1 MRLRFN
7 RHKTFSTVLNV
18 IGLTLAFSVFL
29 ILTVQVVYDT
39 RYDLGYPDTDKIVRL
54 EYSDPTSPGV
64 YSVTVSRPIIEQL
77 KGYFPQ
83 VEAVACYRYY
93 KNNSGNFKEADTDI
107 PGVRVKYAT
116 TDFDLLRVFPFEF
129 VEGDTSGYRA
139 PGTAVI
145 SERGARRVFG
155 DQSPV
160 GKDIQF
166 ETKDNTGYSWRIVA
180 VYKDFPDNSSMD
192 NELLINIGNDGINN
206 PSEWSFPCYM
216 KLRTGENEGMQPL
229 LDSLN
234 YMFYGSD
241 VEYADYADVRLSNL
255 HEAYFARDMAGDNM
269 AKGNRTTT
277 MTLLT
282 VSILVLLIA
291 IINFV
296 NFAMASVPFSIKSIN
311 TRRVIGS
318 TRGQQIWAQLW
329 RALGL
334 VLLAF
339 ALSVGMMSLAAT
351 SSIASNISGSLRVAD
366 NLPIIL
372 IGLGVAV
379 VTAFIAGIFPA
390 RYSTSF
396 NPAMV
401 LKGSFS
407 LSAKGRKM
415 RSVLVGFQYVIS
427 FILILCS
434 LFITVQVKYMKDYDM
449 GFDREQTVEFFVNN
463 KIGNSRETL
472 RQMLL
477 ENPNITDVTFAG
489 NQVVSQGKM
498 GWGRTYQGQ
507 RVQMDCLPVD
517 PNFISF
523 FGMEIAEGRD
533 FSESDNLN
541 PNGTFIVNQAFM
553 AKYPFLR
560 LGLKFSG
567 HQGDDMP
574 AEIVGIVKDFN
585 FQPLQYSVAPIVLYN
600 FGSEPWWPLT
610 VGYAKVL
617 PGNVQ
622 ETFEYIRE
630 KCAELDPTF
639 DTSAMGLRFMDE
651 SIGRLYQKEDNLNRL
666 ITTAALISLLIS
678 VIGILGL
685 VYFETQF
692 RRKEI
697 AIRRVHGASVGEI
710 LAMLNRYYLIITLV
724 CFVVAVPVAIVII
737 RAWVSGFPYQ
747 SPVPVWIFLVA
758 LLIIGLITVVTV
770 TLQSRRAALRNPV
783 ESIANE

>member
-7 RHKTFSTVLNV
+7 RHKLFSTVLNI

-29 ILTVQVVYDT
+29 ILMVQVVYDT
-39 RYDLGYPDTDKIVRL
+39 RYDLGYPDTDKIVRI

-64 YSVTVSRPIIEQL
+64 YGVQLSRPIIEQL

-107 PGVRVKYAT
+107 PGVRVRYAT

-145 SERGARRVFG
+145 SERGARKVFG
-155 DQSPV
+155 GQSPV

-192 NELLINIGNDGINN
+192 NELLLNIGDESLNN

-216 KLRTGENEGMQPL
+216 KLRTGEGMQPL

-234 YMFYGSD
+234 YMFYGD
-241 VEYADYADVRLSNL
+241 GEYADNADVRLSTL
-255 HEAYFARDMAGDNM
+255 HDAYYARDVDGDNM

-318 TRGQQIWAQLW
+318 TRGQQIRAQLW

-339 ALSVGMMSLAAT
+339 ILSTGVMSLVAT
-351 SSIASNISGSLRVAD
+351 SSFAHYISGSLMVSD
-366 NLPIIL
+366 NLNIIL

-379 VTAFIAGIFPA
+379 ITALIAGIFPA

-396 NPAMV
+396 SPAMV

-407 LSAKGRKM
+407 LSAKGRSL

-434 LFITVQVKYMKDYDM
+434 LFITVQIKYMKGYDM
-449 GFDREQTVEFFVNN
+449 GFDREQTVEFFVSSR
-463 KIGNSRETL
+463 IGNSRETL
-472 RQMLL
+472 RQILL

-489 NQVVSQGKM
+489 GQVVSQGKM
-498 GWGRTYQGQ
+498 GWGRDYQGQ

-533 FSESDNLN
+533 FTESDNLN

-560 LGLKFSG
+560 IGLKFSG

-600 FGSEPWWPLT
+600 FGSDPWWPLT
-610 VGYAKVL
+610 VGYAKIL

-622 ETFEYIRE
+622 ETFKYIRE

-639 DTSAMGLRFMDE
+639 DTSSMGLYFMDE
-651 SIGRLYQKEDNLNRL
+651 SIGRLYQKEDNLGRL

-697 AIRRVHGASVGEI
+697 ALRRVHGASVSEI
-710 LAMLNRYYLIITLV
+710 LAMLNRYYLIITAV
-724 CFVVAVPVAIVII
+724 CFIVAVPVAVVII
-737 RAWVSGFPYQ
+737 RSWVSGFPYQ
-747 SPVPVWIFLVA
+747 SPVPVWIFLAA

-770 TLQSRRAALRNPV
+770 TLQSRRAALRNPID
-783 ESIANE
+783 SISNE

>member
-7 RHKTFSTVLNV
+7 RHKIFSTVLNI

-29 ILTVQVVYDT
+29 ILMVQVVYDT
-39 RYDLGYPDTDKIVRL
+39 RYDLGYPDTDKIVRI

-64 YSVTVSRPIIEQL
+64 YGVQLSRPIIEQL

-107 PGVRVKYAT
+107 PGVRVRYAT

-145 SERGARRVFG
+145 SERGARKVFG
-155 DQSPV
+155 GQSPV

-192 NELLINIGNDGINN
+192 NELLLNIGDESLNN

-216 KLRTGENEGMQPL
+216 KLRTGEGMQPL

-234 YMFYGSD
+234 YMFYGD
-241 VEYADYADVRLSNL
+241 GEYADNADVRLSTL
-255 HEAYFARDMAGDNM
+255 HDAYYARDVDGDNM

-318 TRGQQIWAQLW
+318 TRGQQIRAQLW

-339 ALSVGMMSLAAT
+339 ILSTGVMSLVAT
-351 SSIASNISGSLRVAD
+351 SSFAHYISGSLMVSD
-366 NLPIIL
+366 NPHIIL

-379 VTAFIAGIFPA
+379 ITALVAGIFPA

-396 NPAMV
+396 SPAMV

-407 LSAKGRKM
+407 LSAKGRSL

-434 LFITVQVKYMKDYDM
+434 LFITVQIKYMKSYDM
-449 GFDREQTVEFFVNN
+449 GFDREQTVEFFVSN
-463 KIGNSRETL
+463 KIGSSRETL

-477 ENPNITDVTFAG
+477 ENPNIIDVTFAG
-489 NQVVSQGKM
+489 GQVVSQGKM
-498 GWGRTYQGQ
+498 GWGRDYQGQ

-533 FSESDNLN
+533 FTESDNLN

-560 LGLKFSG
+560 IGLKFSG

-600 FGSEPWWPLT
+600 FGSDPWWPLT
-610 VGYAKVL
+610 VGYAKIL

-622 ETFEYIRE
+622 ETFKYIRK

-639 DTSAMGLRFMDE
+639 DTSSMGLNFMDE
-651 SIGRLYQKEDNLNRL
+651 SIGRLYQKEDNLGRL

-697 AIRRVHGASVGEI
+697 AVRRVHGASVGEI

-737 RAWVSGFPYQ
+737 RSWVSTFPYQ

-770 TLQSRRAALRNPV
+770 TLQSRRAALRNPID
-783 ESIANE
+783 SISNE

>member
-7 RHKTFSTVLNV
+7 RHKIFSTVLNI

-29 ILTVQVVYDT
+29 ILMVQVVYDT
-39 RYDLGYPDTDKIVRL
+39 RYDLGYPDTDKVVRI

-64 YSVTVSRPIIEQL
+64 YGVQLSRPIIEQL

-107 PGVRVKYAT
+107 PGVRVRYAT

-145 SERGARRVFG
+145 SERGARKVFG
-155 DQSPV
+155 GQSPV

-192 NELLINIGNDGINN
+192 NELLLNIGDESLNN
-206 PSEWSFPCYM
+206 PSEWSYPCYM
-216 KLRTGENEGMQPL
+216 KLRTGEGMQPL

-234 YMFYGSD
+234 YMFYGD
-241 VEYADYADVRLSNL
+241 GEYADNADVRLSTL
-255 HEAYFARDMAGDNM
+255 HDAYYARDVDGDNM

-318 TRGQQIWAQLW
+318 TRGQQIRAQLW

-339 ALSVGMMSLAAT
+339 ILSTGVMSLVAT
-351 SSIASNISGSLRVAD
+351 SSFAHYISGSLMVSD
-366 NLPIIL
+366 NPHIIL

-379 VTAFIAGIFPA
+379 ITALIAGIFPA

-396 NPAMV
+396 SPAMV

-434 LFITVQVKYMKDYDM
+434 LFITVQIKYMKGYDM
-449 GFDREQTVEFFVNN
+449 GFDREQTVEFFVSSR
-463 KIGNSRETL
+463 IGNSRETL
-472 RQMLL
+472 RQILL

-489 NQVVSQGKM
+489 GQVVSQGKM
-498 GWGRTYQGQ
+498 GWGRDYQGQ

-533 FSESDNLN
+533 FTESDNLN

-560 LGLKFSG
+560 IGLKFSG

-600 FGSEPWWPLT
+600 FGSDPWWPLT
-610 VGYAKVL
+610 VGYAKIL

-622 ETFEYIRE
+622 ETFKYIRE

-639 DTSAMGLRFMDE
+639 DTSSMGLYFMDE
-651 SIGRLYQKEDNLNRL
+651 SIGRLYQKEDNLGRL

-697 AIRRVHGASVGEI
+697 ALRRVHGASVSEI
-710 LAMLNRYYLIITLV
+710 LAMLNRYYLIITAV
-724 CFVVAVPVAIVII
+724 CFIVAVPVAVVII
-737 RAWVSGFPYQ
+737 RSWVSGFPYQ
-747 SPVPVWIFLVA
+747 SPVPVWIFLAA

-770 TLQSRRAALRNPV
+770 TLQSRRAALRNPID
-783 ESIANE
+783 SISNE

>member
-7 RHKTFSTVLNV
+7 RHKIFSTVLNI

-39 RYDLGYPDTDKIVRL
+39 RYDLGYPDTDKIVRI

-64 YSVTVSRPIIEQL
+64 YGVQLSRPIIEQL

-107 PGVRVKYAT
+107 PGVRVRYAT

-145 SERGARRVFG
+145 SERGARKVFG
-155 DQSPV
+155 GQSPV
-160 GKDIQF
+160 GKDIRF

-192 NELLINIGNDGINN
+192 NELLLNIGDESLNN
-206 PSEWSFPCYM
+206 PSEWSYPCYM
-216 KLRTGENEGMQPL
+216 KLRTGEGMQPL

-234 YMFYGSD
+234 YMFYGD
-241 VEYADYADVRLSNL
+241 GEYADYADVRLSNL

-318 TRGQQIWAQLW
+318 TRGQQIRTQLW
-329 RALGL
+329 KALGL

-339 ALSVGMMSLAAT
+339 ILSTGVMSLVAT
-351 SSIASNISGSLRVAD
+351 SSFAHYISGSLMVSD
-366 NLPIIL
+366 NPHIIL

-379 VTAFIAGIFPA
+379 ITALIAGIFPA

-396 NPAMV
+396 SPAMV

-434 LFITVQVKYMKDYDM
+434 LFITVQIKYMKSYDM
-449 GFDREQTVEFFVNN
+449 GFDREQTVEFFVSSR
-463 KIGNSRETL
+463 IGNSRETL

-489 NQVVSQGKM
+489 GQVVSQGKM
-498 GWGRTYQGQ
+498 GWGRDYQGQ

-533 FSESDNLN
+533 FTESDNLN

-560 LGLKFSG
+560 IGLKFTG
-567 HQGDDMP
+567 HQSDDMP

-600 FGSEPWWPLT
+600 FGSDPWWPLT
-610 VGYAKVL
+610 VGYAKIL

-622 ETFEYIRE
+622 ETFKYIRE

-639 DTSAMGLRFMDE
+639 DTSSMGLYFMDE
-651 SIGRLYQKEDNLNRL
+651 SIGQLYQKEDNLNRL

-697 AIRRVHGASVGEI
+697 ALRRVHGASVSEI
-710 LAMLNRYYLIITLV
+710 LAMLNRYYLIITAV
-724 CFVVAVPVAIVII
+724 CFVVAVPLAVVII
-737 RAWVSGFPYQ
+737 RSWVSGFPYQ

-770 TLQSRRAALRNPV
+770 TLQSRRAALRNPID
-783 ESIANE
+783 SISNE

>member
-7 RHKTFSTVLNV
+7 RHKIFSTILNI

-39 RYDLGYPDTDKIVRL
+39 RYDLGYPDTDKIVRI

-64 YSVTVSRPIIEQL
+64 YGVQLSRPIIEQL
-77 KGYFPQ
+77 KVYFPQ

-93 KNNSGNFKEADTDI
+93 KNSSGNFKEADTDI
-107 PGVRVKYAT
+107 PGVRVRYAT

-145 SERGARRVFG
+145 SERGARQVFG

-166 ETKDNTGYSWRIVA
+166 ETKDNMGNSWRIVA

-192 NELLINIGNDGINN
+192 NELLLNIGDESLNN
-206 PSEWSFPCYM
+206 PSEWSYPCYM
-216 KLRTGENEGMQPL
+216 KLRTGEGMQPL
-229 LDSLN
+229 LDSIN
-234 YMFYGSD
+234 YMFYGD
-241 VEYADYADVRLSNL
+241 GEYADYADVRLSNL

-318 TRGQQIWAQLW
+318 TRGQQIRTQLW
-329 RALGL
+329 KALGL

-339 ALSVGMMSLAAT
+339 ILSTGVMSLVAT
-351 SSIASNISGSLRVAD
+351 SSFAHYISGSLMVSD
-366 NLPIIL
+366 NPHIIL

-379 VTAFIAGIFPA
+379 ITALIAGIFPA

-396 NPAMV
+396 SPAMV

-434 LFITVQVKYMKDYDM
+434 LFITVQIKYMKSYDM
-449 GFDREQTVEFFVNN
+449 GFDREQTVEFFVSSR
-463 KIGNSRETL
+463 IGNSRETL

-477 ENPNITDVTFAG
+477 ENPDITDVTFAG
-489 NQVVSQGKM
+489 GQVVSQGKM
-498 GWGRTYQGQ
+498 GWGRDYQGQ

-533 FSESDNLN
+533 FTESDNLN

-560 LGLKFSG
+560 IGLKFSG

-600 FGSEPWWPLT
+600 FGSDPWWPLT
-610 VGYAKVL
+610 VGYAKIL

-622 ETFEYIRE
+622 ETFKYIRE

-639 DTSAMGLRFMDE
+639 DTSSMGLNFMDE
-651 SIGRLYQKEDNLNRL
+651 SIGRLYQKEDNLGRL

-697 AIRRVHGASVGEI
+697 ALRRVHGASVSEI
-710 LAMLNRYYLIITLV
+710 LAMLNRYYLIITAV
-724 CFVVAVPVAIVII
+724 CFVVAVPVAVVII
-737 RAWVSGFPYQ
+737 RSWVSGFPYQ
-747 SPVPVWIFLVA
+747 SPVPVWIFLAA

-770 TLQSRRAALRNPV
+770 TLQSRRAALRNPID
-783 ESIANE
+783 SISNE

>member
-7 RHKTFSTVLNV
+7 RHKIFSTVLNI

-39 RYDLGYPDTDKIVRL
+39 RYDLGYPDTDKIVRI

-64 YSVTVSRPIIEQL
+64 YGVQLSRPIIEQL

-107 PGVRVKYAT
+107 PGVRVRYAT

-145 SERGARRVFG
+145 SERGARKVFG
-155 DQSPV
+155 GQSPV

-192 NELLINIGNDGINN
+192 NELLLNIGDESLNN
-206 PSEWSFPCYM
+206 PSEWSYPCYM
-216 KLRTGENEGMQPL
+216 KLRTGEGMQPL

-234 YMFYGSD
+234 YMFYGD
-241 VEYADYADVRLSNL
+241 GEYADYADVRLSNL

-318 TRGQQIWAQLW
+318 TRGQQIRTQLW
-329 RALGL
+329 KALGL

-339 ALSVGMMSLAAT
+339 ILSTGVMSLVAT
-351 SSIASNISGSLRVAD
+351 SSFAHYISGSLMVSD
-366 NLPIIL
+366 NPHIIL

-379 VTAFIAGIFPA
+379 ITALIAGIFPA

-407 LSAKGRKM
+407 LSAKGRSL
-415 RSVLVGFQYVIS
+415 RSVLIGVQYVIS
-427 FILILCS
+427 FVLLLCS
-434 LFITVQVKYMKDYDM
+434 MFIAIQNRYMKNYDM
-449 GFDREQTVEFFVNN
+449 GFDREQVVEMEV
-463 KIGNSRETL
+463 
-472 RQMLL
+472 
-477 ENPNITDVTFAG
+477 TD
-489 NQVVSQGKM
+489 K
-498 GWGRTYQGQ
+498 
-507 RVQMDCLPVD
+507 
-517 PNFISF
+517 
-523 FGMEIAEGRD
+523 IAER
-533 FSESDNLN
+533 
-541 PNGTFIVNQAFM
+541 
-553 AKYPFLR
+553 
-560 LGLKFSG
+560 
-567 HQGDDMP
+567 
-574 AEIVGIVKDFN
+574 
-585 FQPLQYSVAPIVLYN
+585 
-600 FGSEPWWPLT
+600 
-610 VGYAKVL
+610 
-617 PGNVQ
+617 
-622 ETFEYIRE
+622 
-630 KCAELDPTF
+630 
-639 DTSAMGLRFMDE
+639 
-651 SIGRLYQKEDNLNRL
+651 GRLSG
-666 ITTAALISLLIS
+666 TCCWS
-678 VIGILGL
+678 IL
-685 VYFETQF
+685 
-692 RRKEI
+692 
-697 AIRRVHGASVGEI
+697 
-710 LAMLNRYYLIITLV
+710 
-724 CFVVAVPVAIVII
+724 
-737 RAWVSGFPYQ
+737 VSPE
-747 SPVPVWIFLVA
+747 SPPRP
-758 LLIIGLITVVTV
+758 G
-770 TLQSRRAALRNPV
+770 R
-783 ESIANE
+783 

>member
-7 RHKTFSTVLNV
+7 RHKIFSTILNI

-29 ILTVQVVYDT
+29 ILMVQVVYDT
-39 RYDLGYPDTDKIVRL
+39 RYDLGYPDTDKIVRI

-64 YSVTVSRPIIEQL
+64 YGVQLSRPIIEQL

-93 KNNSGNFKEADTDI
+93 KNSSGNFKEADTDI
-107 PGVRVKYAT
+107 PGVRVRYAT

-145 SERGARRVFG
+145 SERGARQVFG

-166 ETKDNTGYSWRIVA
+166 ETKDNMGNSWRIVA

-192 NELLINIGNDGINN
+192 NELLLNIGDESLNN

-216 KLRTGENEGMQPL
+216 KLRTGEGMQPL

-234 YMFYGSD
+234 YMFYGD
-241 VEYADYADVRLSNL
+241 GEYADNADVRLSTL
-255 HEAYFARDMAGDNM
+255 HDAYYARDVDGDNM

-434 LFITVQVKYMKDYDM
+434 LFITVQIKYMKGYDM
-449 GFDREQTVEFFVNN
+449 GFDREQTVEFFVSN

-489 NQVVSQGKM
+489 GQVVSQGKM

-533 FSESDNLN
+533 FTESDNLN

-622 ETFEYIRE
+622 ETFKFIRE

-639 DTSAMGLRFMDE
+639 DTSSMGLYFMDE
-651 SIGRLYQKEDNLNRL
+651 GIGRLYEKEDNLNRL

-697 AIRRVHGASVGEI
+697 AVRRVHGASVGEI

-737 RAWVSGFPYQ
+737 RSWVATFPYQ
-747 SPVPVWIFLVA
+747 SPVPVWIFLAA

-770 TLQSRRAALRNPV
+770 TLQSRRAALRNPID
-783 ESIANE
+783 SISNE

>member
-7 RHKTFSTVLNV
+7 RHKIFSTVLNV

-29 ILTVQVVYDT
+29 ILMVQVVYDT
-39 RYDLGYPDTDKIVRL
+39 RYDLGYPDTDKIVRI

-64 YSVTVSRPIIEQL
+64 YGVQLSRPIIEQL

-107 PGVRVKYAT
+107 PGVRVRYAT

-145 SERGARRVFG
+145 SERGARKVFG
-155 DQSPV
+155 GQSPV

-192 NELLINIGNDGINN
+192 NELLLNIGDESLNN
-206 PSEWSFPCYM
+206 PSEWSYPCYM
-216 KLRTGENEGMQPL
+216 KLRTGEGMQPL

-234 YMFYGSD
+234 YMFYGD
-241 VEYADYADVRLSNL
+241 GEYADYADVRLSNL

-318 TRGQQIWAQLW
+318 TRGQQIRAQLW

-339 ALSVGMMSLAAT
+339 ILSTGVMSLVAT
-351 SSIASNISGSLRVAD
+351 SSFAHYISGSLMVSD
-366 NLPIIL
+366 NLNIIL

-379 VTAFIAGIFPA
+379 ITALIAGIFPA

-396 NPAMV
+396 SPAMV

-407 LSAKGRKM
+407 LSAKGRSL

-434 LFITVQVKYMKDYDM
+434 LFITVQIKYMKGYDM
-449 GFDREQTVEFFVNN
+449 GFDREQTVEFFVSSR
-463 KIGNSRETL
+463 IGHSRETL
-472 RQMLL
+472 RQILL

-489 NQVVSQGKM
+489 GQVVSQGKM
-498 GWGRTYQGQ
+498 GWGRNYQGQ

-533 FSESDNLN
+533 FTESDNLN

-560 LGLKFSG
+560 IGLKFSG

-600 FGSEPWWPLT
+600 FGSDPWWPLT
-610 VGYAKVL
+610 VGYAKIL

-622 ETFEYIRE
+622 ETFKYIRE

-639 DTSAMGLRFMDE
+639 DTSSMGLYFMDE
-651 SIGRLYQKEDNLNRL
+651 SIGRLYQKEDNLGRL

-724 CFVVAVPVAIVII
+724 CFVVAVPVAVVII
-737 RAWVSGFPYQ
+737 RSWVSGFPYQ
-747 SPVPVWIFLVA
+747 SPVPVWIFLAA
-758 LLIIGLITVVTV
+758 LLIIGLITIVTV

-783 ESIANE
+783 DSIANE

>member
-7 RHKTFSTVLNV
+7 RHKLFSTVLNI

-29 ILTVQVVYDT
+29 ILMVQVVYDT
-39 RYDLGYPDTDKIVRL
+39 RYDLGYPDTDKIVRI

-64 YSVTVSRPIIEQL
+64 YGVQLSRPIIEQL

-107 PGVRVKYAT
+107 PGVRVRYAT

-145 SERGARRVFG
+145 SERGARQVFG

-166 ETKDNTGYSWRIVA
+166 ETKDNMGNSWRIVA

-192 NELLINIGNDGINN
+192 NELLLNIGDESLNN

-216 KLRTGENEGMQPL
+216 KLRTGEGMQPL

-234 YMFYGSD
+234 YMFYGD
-241 VEYADYADVRLSNL
+241 GEYADNADVRLSTL
-255 HEAYFARDMAGDNM
+255 HDAYYARDVDGDNM

-318 TRGQQIWAQLW
+318 TRGQQIRAQLW

-339 ALSVGMMSLAAT
+339 ILSTGVMSLVAT
-351 SSIASNISGSLRVAD
+351 SSFAHYISGSLMVSD
-366 NLPIIL
+366 NPHIIL

-379 VTAFIAGIFPA
+379 ITALIAGIFPA

-396 NPAMV
+396 SPAMV

-407 LSAKGRKM
+407 LSAKGRSL

-434 LFITVQVKYMKDYDM
+434 LFITVQVKYMKSYDM
-449 GFDREQTVEFFVNN
+449 GFDREQTVEFFVSSR
-463 KIGNSRETL
+463 IGNSRETL

-477 ENPNITDVTFAG
+477 ENPDITDVTFAG
-489 NQVVSQGKM
+489 GQVVSQGKM
-498 GWGRTYQGQ
+498 GWGRDYQGQ

-533 FSESDNLN
+533 FTESDNLN

-560 LGLKFSG
+560 IGLKFSG

-600 FGSEPWWPLT
+600 FGSDPWWPLT
-610 VGYAKVL
+610 VGYAKIL

-622 ETFEYIRE
+622 ETFKYIRE

-639 DTSAMGLRFMDE
+639 DTSSMGLNFMDE
-651 SIGRLYQKEDNLNRL
+651 SIGRLYQKEDNLGRL

-697 AIRRVHGASVGEI
+697 ALRRVHGASVSEI
-710 LAMLNRYYLIITLV
+710 LAMLNRYYLIITAV
-724 CFVVAVPVAIVII
+724 CFVVAVPVAVVII
-737 RAWVSGFPYQ
+737 RSWVSGFPYQ
-747 SPVPVWIFLVA
+747 SPVPVWIFLAA

-770 TLQSRRAALRNPV
+770 TLQSRRAALRNPID
-783 ESIANE
+783 SISNE

>member
-29 ILTVQVVYDT
+29 ILMVQVVYDT
-39 RYDLGYPDTDKIVRL
+39 RYDLGYPDTDKIVRI

-64 YSVTVSRPIIEQL
+64 YGVQLSRPIIEQL

-107 PGVRVKYAT
+107 PGVRVRYAT

-145 SERGARRVFG
+145 SERGARKVFG
-155 DQSPV
+155 GQSPV

-192 NELLINIGNDGINN
+192 NELLLNIGDESLNN
-206 PSEWSFPCYM
+206 PSEWSYPCYM
-216 KLRTGENEGMQPL
+216 KLRTGEGMQPL

-234 YMFYGSD
+234 YMFYGD
-241 VEYADYADVRLSNL
+241 GEYADYADVRLSNL

-318 TRGQQIWAQLW
+318 TRGQQIRVQLW

-339 ALSVGMMSLAAT
+339 ALSVGVMSLAAT
-351 SSIASNISGSLRVAD
+351 SSFAHYISGSLMVSD
-366 NLPIIL
+366 NLHIIL

-379 VTAFIAGIFPA
+379 ITALIAGIFPA

-396 NPAMV
+396 SPAMV

-407 LSAKGRKM
+407 LSAKGRSL

-434 LFITVQVKYMKDYDM
+434 LFITVQIKYMKSFDM
-449 GFDREQTVEFFVNN
+449 GFDREQTVEFFVSSR
-463 KIGNSRETL
+463 IGNSRETL
-472 RQMLL
+472 RQILL

-489 NQVVSQGKM
+489 GQVVSQGKM
-498 GWGRTYQGQ
+498 GWGRDYQGQ

-517 PNFISF
+517 PNFVSF

-533 FSESDNLN
+533 FTESDNLN
-541 PNGTFIVNQAFM
+541 PNGTFIVNQAFI

-560 LGLKFSG
+560 IGLKFSG

-600 FGSEPWWPLT
+600 FGSDPWWPLT
-610 VGYAKVL
+610 VGYAKIL

-622 ETFEYIRE
+622 ETFKYIRE

-639 DTSAMGLRFMDE
+639 DTSSMGLNFMDE
-651 SIGRLYQKEDNLNRL
+651 SIGRLYQKEDNLGRL

-697 AIRRVHGASVGEI
+697 ALRRVHGASVSEI
-710 LAMLNRYYLIITLV
+710 LAMLNRYYLIITAI
-724 CFVVAVPVAIVII
+724 CFVVAVPLAVVII
-737 RAWVSGFPYQ
+737 RSWVSGFPYQ
-747 SPVPVWIFLVA
+747 SPVPVWIFLAA

-770 TLQSRRAALRNPV
+770 TLQSRRAALRNPID
-783 ESIANE
+783 SISNE

>member
-7 RHKTFSTVLNV
+7 RHKIFSTVLNI

-29 ILTVQVVYDT
+29 ILMVQVVYDT
-39 RYDLGYPDTDKIVRL
+39 RYDLGYPDADKIVRL
-54 EYSDPTSPGV
+54 EYSDPTTPGV
-64 YSVTVSRPIIEQL
+64 YGVQCCRPFIEFV
-77 KGYFPQ
+77 KDFIPQ
-83 VEAVACYRYY
+83 AEAVSCYHYY
-93 KNNSGNFKEADTDI
+93 KNNSSRFKESGSEM
-107 PGVRVKYAT
+107 PGIQIKYAS
-116 TDFDLLRVFPFEF
+116 TDFDLLRIFPFEF
-129 VEGDTSGYRA
+129 TQGDTSGYRA
-139 PGTAVI
+139 PWTAVI
-145 SERGARRVFG
+145 SESTAARLFG
-155 DQSPV
+155 DQSPI
-160 GKDIQF
+160 GKDIQN
-166 ETKDNTGYSWRIVA
+166 DIPDAYSYRIVA

-192 NELLINIGNDGINN
+192 NGLLLNMGDDCLNN
-206 PSEWSFPCYM
+206 YSEWSFPCYM
-216 KLRTGENEGMQPL
+216 KLRTSEGLQSV
-229 LDSLN
+229 LDSLCVEL
-234 YMFYGSD
+234 YGP
-241 VEYADYADVRLSNL
+241 EYKDQVDARLTHL
-255 HEAYFARDMAGDNM
+255 HDAYYARDVDGDNM

-318 TRGQQIWAQLW
+318 TRGQQIRAQLW

-339 ALSVGMMSLAAT
+339 ILSIGVMSLVAT
-351 SSIASNISGSLRVAD
+351 SSFAHYISGSLMVSD
-366 NLPIIL
+366 NLHIIL

-379 VTAFIAGIFPA
+379 ITALIAGIFPA

-396 NPAMV
+396 SPAMV

-407 LSAKGRKM
+407 LSAKGRSL

-434 LFITVQVKYMKDYDM
+434 LFITVQIKYMKGYDM
-449 GFDREQTVEFFVNN
+449 GFDREQTVEFFVSSR
-463 KIGNSRETL
+463 IGNSRETL
-472 RQMLL
+472 RQILL

-489 NQVVSQGKM
+489 GQVVSQGKM
-498 GWGRTYQGQ
+498 GWGRDYQGQ

-533 FSESDNLN
+533 FTESDNLN

-560 LGLKFSG
+560 IGLKFSG

-622 ETFEYIRE
+622 ETFKFIRE

-639 DTSAMGLRFMDE
+639 DTSSMGLYFMDE
-651 SIGRLYQKEDNLNRL
+651 GIGRLYEKEDNLNRL

-697 AIRRVHGASVGEI
+697 AVRRVHGASVGEI

-737 RAWVSGFPYQ
+737 RSWVSTFPYQ
-747 SPVPVWIFLVA
+747 SPVPVWIFLAA

-770 TLQSRRAALRNPV
+770 TLQSRRAALRNPID
-783 ESIANE
+783 SISNE

>member
-7 RHKTFSTVLNV
+7 RHKLFSTVLNI

-29 ILTVQVVYDT
+29 ILMVQVVYDT
-39 RYDLGYPDTDKIVRL
+39 RYDLGYPDTDKIVRI

-64 YSVTVSRPIIEQL
+64 YGVQLSRPIIEQL

-107 PGVRVKYAT
+107 PGVRVRYAT

-145 SERGARRVFG
+145 SERGARKVFG
-155 DQSPV
+155 GQSPV

-192 NELLINIGNDGINN
+192 NELLLNIGDESLNN

-216 KLRTGENEGMQPL
+216 KLRTGEGMQPL

-234 YMFYGSD
+234 YMFYGD
-241 VEYADYADVRLSNL
+241 GEYADNADVRLSTL
-255 HEAYFARDMAGDNM
+255 HDAYYARDVDGDNM

-318 TRGQQIWAQLW
+318 TRGQQIRAQLW

-339 ALSVGMMSLAAT
+339 ILSTGVMSLVAT
-351 SSIASNISGSLRVAD
+351 SSFAHYISGSLMVSD
-366 NLPIIL
+366 NLNIIL

-379 VTAFIAGIFPA
+379 ITALIAGIFPA

-396 NPAMV
+396 SPAMV

-434 LFITVQVKYMKDYDM
+434 LFITVQIKYMKGYDM
-449 GFDREQTVEFFVNN
+449 GFDREQTVEFFVSSR
-463 KIGNSRETL
+463 IGNSRETL
-472 RQMLL
+472 RQILL

-489 NQVVSQGKM
+489 GQVVSQGKM
-498 GWGRTYQGQ
+498 GWGRDYQGQ

-533 FSESDNLN
+533 FTESDNLN

-560 LGLKFSG
+560 IGLKFSG

-600 FGSEPWWPLT
+600 FGSDPWWPLT
-610 VGYAKVL
+610 VGYAKIL

-622 ETFEYIRE
+622 ETFKYIRE

-639 DTSAMGLRFMDE
+639 DTSSMGLYFMDE
-651 SIGRLYQKEDNLNRL
+651 SIGRLYQKEDNLGRL

-697 AIRRVHGASVGEI
+697 ALRRVHGASVSEI
-710 LAMLNRYYLIITLV
+710 LAMLNRYYLIITAV
-724 CFVVAVPVAIVII
+724 CFIVAVPVAVVII
-737 RAWVSGFPYQ
+737 RSWVSGFPYQ
-747 SPVPVWIFLVA
+747 SPVPVWIFLAA

-770 TLQSRRAALRNPV
+770 TLQSRRAALRNPID
-783 ESIANE
+783 SISNE

>member
-7 RHKTFSTVLNV
+7 RHKIFSTVLNI

-29 ILTVQVVYDT
+29 ILMVQVVYDT
-39 RYDLGYPDTDKIVRL
+39 RYDLGYPDTDKIVRI

-64 YSVTVSRPIIEQL
+64 YGVQLSRPIIEQL

-107 PGVRVKYAT
+107 PGVRVRYAT

-145 SERGARRVFG
+145 SERGARKVFG
-155 DQSPV
+155 GQSPV

-192 NELLINIGNDGINN
+192 NELLLNIGDESLNN
-206 PSEWSFPCYM
+206 PSEWSYPCYM
-216 KLRTGENEGMQPL
+216 KLRTGEGMQPL

-234 YMFYGSD
+234 YMFYGD
-241 VEYADYADVRLSNL
+241 GEYADYADVRLSNL

-318 TRGQQIWAQLW
+318 TRGQQIRTQLW
-329 RALGL
+329 KALGL

-339 ALSVGMMSLAAT
+339 ILSTGVMSLVAT
-351 SSIASNISGSLRVAD
+351 SSFAHYISGSLMVSD
-366 NLPIIL
+366 NPHIIL

-379 VTAFIAGIFPA
+379 ITALIAGIFPA

-396 NPAMV
+396 SPAMV

-407 LSAKGRKM
+407 LSAKGRSL

-434 LFITVQVKYMKDYDM
+434 LFITVQIKYMKGYDM
-449 GFDREQTVEFFVNN
+449 GFDREQTVEFFVSSR
-463 KIGNSRETL
+463 IGNSRETL
-472 RQMLL
+472 RQILL

-489 NQVVSQGKM
+489 GQVVSQGKM
-498 GWGRTYQGQ
+498 GWGRDYQGQ

-533 FSESDNLN
+533 FTESDNLN

-560 LGLKFSG
+560 IGLKFSG

-600 FGSEPWWPLT
+600 FGSDPWWPLT
-610 VGYAKVL
+610 VGYAKIL

-622 ETFEYIRE
+622 ETFKYIRE

-639 DTSAMGLRFMDE
+639 DTSSMGLYFMDE

-697 AIRRVHGASVGEI
+697 AIRRVHGASVSEI

-747 SPVPVWIFLVA
+747 SPVPVWIFLAA
-758 LLIIGLITVVTV
+758 LLIIGLITIVTV

>member
-29 ILTVQVVYDT
+29 ILMVQVVYDT
-39 RYDLGYPDTDKIVRL
+39 RYDLGYPDTDKIVRI

-64 YSVTVSRPIIEQL
+64 YGVQLSRPIIEQL

-107 PGVRVKYAT
+107 PGVRVRYAT

-145 SERGARRVFG
+145 SERGARKVFG
-155 DQSPV
+155 GQSPV

-192 NELLINIGNDGINN
+192 NELLLNIGDESLNN
-206 PSEWSFPCYM
+206 PSEWSYPCYM
-216 KLRTGENEGMQPL
+216 KLRTGEGMQPL

-234 YMFYGSD
+234 YMFYGD
-241 VEYADYADVRLSNL
+241 GEYADYADVRLSNL

-318 TRGQQIWAQLW
+318 TRGQQIRAQLW

-339 ALSVGMMSLAAT
+339 ILSTGVMSLVAT
-351 SSIASNISGSLRVAD
+351 SSFAHYISGSLMVSD
-366 NLPIIL
+366 NPHIIL

-379 VTAFIAGIFPA
+379 ITALIAGIFPA

-396 NPAMV
+396 SPAMV

-407 LSAKGRKM
+407 LSAKGRSL

-434 LFITVQVKYMKDYDM
+434 LFITVQIKYMKGYDM
-449 GFDREQTVEFFVNN
+449 GFDREQTVEFFVSSR
-463 KIGNSRETL
+463 IGHSRETL
-472 RQMLL
+472 RQILL

-489 NQVVSQGKM
+489 GQVVSQGKM
-498 GWGRTYQGQ
+498 GWGRNYQGQ

-533 FSESDNLN
+533 FTESDNLN

-560 LGLKFSG
+560 IGLKFSG

-600 FGSEPWWPLT
+600 FGSDPWWPLT
-610 VGYAKVL
+610 VGYAKIL

-622 ETFEYIRE
+622 ETFKYIRE

-639 DTSAMGLRFMDE
+639 DTSSMGLYFMDE
-651 SIGRLYQKEDNLNRL
+651 SIGRLYQKEDNLGRL

-697 AIRRVHGASVGEI
+697 ALRRVHGASVGEI
-710 LAMLNRYYLIITLV
+710 LAMLNRYYLIITVV
-724 CFVVAVPVAIVII
+724 CFIVAVPVAVVII
-737 RAWVSGFPYQ
+737 RSWVSGFPYQ
-747 SPVPVWIFLVA
+747 SPVPVWIFLAA

-770 TLQSRRAALRNPV
+770 TLQSRRAALRNPID
-783 ESIANE
+783 SISNE

>member
-7 RHKTFSTVLNV
+7 RHKIFSTVLNI

-29 ILTVQVVYDT
+29 ILMVQAVYDT
-39 RYDLGYPDTDKIVRL
+39 RYDLGYPDTDKIVRI

-64 YSVTVSRPIIEQL
+64 YGVQLSRPIIEQL

-107 PGVRVKYAT
+107 PGVRVRYAT

-145 SERGARRVFG
+145 SERGARKVFG
-155 DQSPV
+155 GQSPV

-192 NELLINIGNDGINN
+192 NELLLNIGDESLNN
-206 PSEWSFPCYM
+206 PSEWSYPCYM
-216 KLRTGENEGMQPL
+216 KLRTGEGMQPL

-234 YMFYGSD
+234 YMFYGD
-241 VEYADYADVRLSNL
+241 GEYADNADVRLSTL

-318 TRGQQIWAQLW
+318 TRGQQIRAQLW

-339 ALSVGMMSLAAT
+339 ILSTGVMSLVAT
-351 SSIASNISGSLRVAD
+351 SSFAHYISGSLMVSD
-366 NLPIIL
+366 NPHIIL

-379 VTAFIAGIFPA
+379 ITALIAGIFPA

-396 NPAMV
+396 SPAMV

-407 LSAKGRKM
+407 LSAKGRSL

-434 LFITVQVKYMKDYDM
+434 LFITVQIKYMKGYDM
-449 GFDREQTVEFFVNN
+449 GFDREQTVEFFVSSR
-463 KIGNSRETL
+463 IGNSRETL

-489 NQVVSQGKM
+489 GQVVSQGKM
-498 GWGRTYQGQ
+498 GWGRDYQGQ

-533 FSESDNLN
+533 FTESDNLN

-560 LGLKFSG
+560 IGLKFSG

-600 FGSEPWWPLT
+600 FGSDPWWPLT
-610 VGYAKVL
+610 VGYAKIL

-622 ETFEYIRE
+622 ETFKYIRE

-639 DTSAMGLRFMDE
+639 DTSSMGLNFMDE
-651 SIGRLYQKEDNLNRL
+651 SIGRLYQKEDNLGRL

-697 AIRRVHGASVGEI
+697 ALRRVHGASVSEI
-710 LAMLNRYYLIITLV
+710 LAMLNRYYLIITAV
-724 CFVVAVPVAIVII
+724 CFVVAVPVAVVII
-737 RAWVSGFPYQ
+737 RSWVSGFPYQ
-747 SPVPVWIFLVA
+747 SPVPVWIFLAA

-770 TLQSRRAALRNPV
+770 TLQSRRAALRNPID
-783 ESIANE
+783 SISNE

>member
-7 RHKTFSTVLNV
+7 RHKIFSTILNI

-39 RYDLGYPDTDKIVRL
+39 RYDLGYPDTDKIVRI

-64 YSVTVSRPIIEQL
+64 YGVQLSRPIIEQL
-77 KGYFPQ
+77 KVYFPQ

-93 KNNSGNFKEADTDI
+93 KNSSGNFKEADTDI
-107 PGVRVKYAT
+107 PGVRVRYAT

-145 SERGARRVFG
+145 SERGARQVFG

-166 ETKDNTGYSWRIVA
+166 ETKDNMGNSWRIVA

-192 NELLINIGNDGINN
+192 NELLLNIGDESLNN
-206 PSEWSFPCYM
+206 PSEWSYPCYM
-216 KLRTGENEGMQPL
+216 KLRTGEGMQPL
-229 LDSLN
+229 LDSIN
-234 YMFYGSD
+234 YMFYGD
-241 VEYADYADVRLSNL
+241 GEYADYADVRLSNL

-318 TRGQQIWAQLW
+318 TRGQQIRTQLW
-329 RALGL
+329 KALGL

-339 ALSVGMMSLAAT
+339 ILSTGVMSLVAT
-351 SSIASNISGSLRVAD
+351 SSFAHYISGSLMVSD
-366 NLPIIL
+366 NPHIIL

-379 VTAFIAGIFPA
+379 ITALIAGIFPA

-396 NPAMV
+396 SPAMV

-434 LFITVQVKYMKDYDM
+434 LFITVQIKYMKSYDM
-449 GFDREQTVEFFVNN
+449 GFDREQTVEFFVSSR
-463 KIGNSRETL
+463 IGNSRETL

-477 ENPNITDVTFAG
+477 ENPDITDVTFAG
-489 NQVVSQGKM
+489 GQVVSQGKM
-498 GWGRTYQGQ
+498 GWGRDYQGQ

-533 FSESDNLN
+533 FTESDNLN

-560 LGLKFSG
+560 IGLKFSG

-600 FGSEPWWPLT
+600 FGSDPWWPLT
-610 VGYAKVL
+610 VGYAKIL

-622 ETFEYIRE
+622 ETFKYIRE

-639 DTSAMGLRFMDE
+639 DTSSMGLNFMDE
-651 SIGRLYQKEDNLNRL
+651 SIGRLYQKEDNLGRL

-737 RAWVSGFPYQ
+737 RSWVSGFPYQ
-747 SPVPVWIFLVA
+747 SPVPVWIFLAA

-770 TLQSRRAALRNPV
+770 TLQSRRAALRNPID
-783 ESIANE
+783 SISNE

>member
-39 RYDLGYPDTDKIVRL
+39 RYDLNYPDTDKIVRL

-64 YSVTVSRPIIEQL
+64 YGVQFSRPFIENL
-77 KGYFPQ
+77 KTFFPQ
-83 VEAVACYRYY
+83 AEAVSCYWYY
-93 KNNSGNFKEADTDI
+93 KNGNRSPFKEANTET
-107 PGVRVKYAT
+107 PGIMLRYT
-116 TDFDLLRVFPFEF
+116 QTDFDLLRVFPFEF
-129 VEGDTSGYRA
+129 IEGDTSGYRA

-145 SERGARRVFG
+145 SQKAAAKVFG
-155 DQSPV
+155 SQSPV

-166 ETKDNTGYSWRIVA
+166 DIKSGNGSSWRIVA

-192 NELLINIGNDGINN
+192 NDLLLNMGDDCLNN
-206 PSEWSFPCYM
+206 YSEWSFPCYM
-216 KLRTGENEGMQPL
+216 KLRTSEGLQSV
-229 LDSLN
+229 LDSLCVEL
-234 YMFYGSD
+234 YGP
-241 VEYADYADVRLSNL
+241 EYKDQVDARLTHL
-255 HEAYFARDMAGDNM
+255 HDAYYARDVDGDNM

-296 NFAMASVPFSIKSIN
+296 NFAMASVPLSIKSIN

-318 TRGQQIWAQLW
+318 TRGQQIRAQLW

-339 ALSVGMMSLAAT
+339 ILSIGVMSLVAT
-351 SSIASNISGSLRVAD
+351 SSFAHYISGSLMVSD
-366 NLPIIL
+366 NLHIIL

-379 VTAFIAGIFPA
+379 ITALIAGIFPA

-396 NPAMV
+396 SPAMV

-407 LSAKGRKM
+407 LSAKGRSL

-434 LFITVQVKYMKDYDM
+434 LFITVQIKYMKGYDM
-449 GFDREQTVEFFVNN
+449 GFDREQTVEFFVSSR
-463 KIGNSRETL
+463 IGNSRETL
-472 RQMLL
+472 RQILL

-489 NQVVSQGKM
+489 GQVVSQGKM
-498 GWGRTYQGQ
+498 GWGRDYQGQ

-533 FSESDNLN
+533 FTESDNLN

-560 LGLKFSG
+560 IGLKFSG

-600 FGSEPWWPLT
+600 FGSDPWWPLT
-610 VGYAKVL
+610 VGYAKIL

-622 ETFEYIRE
+622 ETFKYIRE

-639 DTSAMGLRFMDE
+639 DTSSMGLYFMDE
-651 SIGRLYQKEDNLNRL
+651 SIGRLYQKEDNLGRL

-697 AIRRVHGASVGEI
+697 ALRRVHGASVSEI
-710 LAMLNRYYLIITLV
+710 LAMLNRYYLIITAV
-724 CFVVAVPVAIVII
+724 CFIVAVPVAVVII
-737 RAWVSGFPYQ
+737 RSWVSGFPYQ
-747 SPVPVWIFLVA
+747 SPVPVWIFLAA

>member
-1 MRLRFN
+1 MILRFN

-29 ILTVQVVYDT
+29 ILMVQVVYDT
-39 RYDLGYPDTDKIVRL
+39 RYDLGYPDTDKIVRI

-64 YSVTVSRPIIEQL
+64 YGVQLSRPIIEQL

-93 KNNSGNFKEADTDI
+93 KNSSGNFKEADTDI
-107 PGVRVKYAT
+107 PGVRVRYAT

-145 SERGARRVFG
+145 SERGARQVFG

-166 ETKDNTGYSWRIVA
+166 ETKDNMGNSWRIVA

-192 NELLINIGNDGINN
+192 NELLLNIGDESLNN

-216 KLRTGENEGMQPL
+216 KLRTGEGMQPL

-234 YMFYGSD
+234 YMFYGD
-241 VEYADYADVRLSNL
+241 GEYADNADVRLSTL
-255 HEAYFARDMAGDNM
+255 HDAYYARDVDGDNM

-318 TRGQQIWAQLW
+318 TRGQQIRAQLW

-339 ALSVGMMSLAAT
+339 ILSTGVMSLVAT
-351 SSIASNISGSLRVAD
+351 SSFAHYISGSLMVSD
-366 NLPIIL
+366 NPHIIL

-379 VTAFIAGIFPA
+379 ITALIAGIFPA

-396 NPAMV
+396 SPAMV

-434 LFITVQVKYMKDYDM
+434 LFITVQIKYMKSYDM
-449 GFDREQTVEFFVNN
+449 GFDREQTVEFFVSSR
-463 KIGNSRETL
+463 IGNSRETL

-477 ENPNITDVTFAG
+477 ENPDITDVTFAG
-489 NQVVSQGKM
+489 GQVVSQGKM
-498 GWGRTYQGQ
+498 GWGRDYQGQ

-533 FSESDNLN
+533 FTESDNLN

-560 LGLKFSG
+560 IGLKFSG

-600 FGSEPWWPLT
+600 FGSDPWWPLT
-610 VGYAKVL
+610 VGYAKIL

-622 ETFEYIRE
+622 ETFKYIRE

-639 DTSAMGLRFMDE
+639 DTSSMGLNFMDE
-651 SIGRLYQKEDNLNRL
+651 SIGRLYQKEDNLGRL
-666 ITTAALISLLIS
+666 ITTAALMSLLIS

-697 AIRRVHGASVGEI
+697 ALRRVHGASVSEI
-710 LAMLNRYYLIITLV
+710 LAMLNRYYLIITAV
-724 CFVVAVPVAIVII
+724 CFVVAVPVAVVII
-737 RAWVSGFPYQ
+737 RSWVSGFPYQ
-747 SPVPVWIFLVA
+747 SPVPVWIFLAA

-770 TLQSRRAALRNPV
+770 TLQSRRAALRNPID
-783 ESIANE
+783 SISNE

>member
-7 RHKTFSTVLNV
+7 RHKIFSTVLNI

-29 ILTVQVVYDT
+29 ILMVQVVYDT
-39 RYDLGYPDTDKIVRL
+39 RYDLGYPDTDKIVRI

-64 YSVTVSRPIIEQL
+64 YGVQLSRPIIEQL

-107 PGVRVKYAT
+107 PGVRVRYAT

-145 SERGARRVFG
+145 SERGARKVFG
-155 DQSPV
+155 GQSPV

-192 NELLINIGNDGINN
+192 NELLLNIGDESLNN
-206 PSEWSFPCYM
+206 PSEWSYPCYM
-216 KLRTGENEGMQPL
+216 KLRTGEGMQPL

-234 YMFYGSD
+234 YMFYGD
-241 VEYADYADVRLSNL
+241 GEYADYADVRLSNL
-255 HEAYFARDMAGDNM
+255 HEAYFARDIAGDNM

-339 ALSVGMMSLAAT
+339 ALSVGVMSLAAT
-351 SSIASNISGSLRVAD
+351 SSLASNISGSLRVVD
-366 NLPIIL
+366 NPHIIL

-379 VTAFIAGIFPA
+379 LTAFIAGIFPA

-434 LFITVQVKYMKDYDM
+434 LFITVQIKYMKNYDM

-489 NQVVSQGKM
+489 GQVVSQGKM

-533 FSESDNLN
+533 FTESDNLN

-610 VGYAKVL
+610 VGYAKIL

-697 AIRRVHGASVGEI
+697 AIRRVHGASVSEI

-737 RAWVSGFPYQ
+737 RSWVSTFPYQ
-747 SPVPVWIFLVA
+747 SPVPVWIFLAA
-758 LLIIGLITVVTV
+758 LLIIGLITIVTV

>member
-7 RHKTFSTVLNV
+7 RHKIFSTILNI

-29 ILTVQVVYDT
+29 ILMVQVVYDT
-39 RYDLGYPDTDKIVRL
+39 RYDLGYPDTDKIVRI

-64 YSVTVSRPIIEQL
+64 YGVQLSRPIIEQL

-93 KNNSGNFKEADTDI
+93 KNSSGNFKEADTDI
-107 PGVRVKYAT
+107 PGVRVRYAT

-145 SERGARRVFG
+145 SERGARQVFG

-166 ETKDNTGYSWRIVA
+166 ETKDNMGNSWRIVA

-192 NELLINIGNDGINN
+192 NELLLNIGDESLNN

-216 KLRTGENEGMQPL
+216 KLRTGEGMQPL

-234 YMFYGSD
+234 YMFYGD
-241 VEYADYADVRLSNL
+241 GEYADNADVRLSTL
-255 HEAYFARDMAGDNM
+255 HDAYYARDVDGDNM

-318 TRGQQIWAQLW
+318 TRGQQIRAQLW

-339 ALSVGMMSLAAT
+339 ILSTGVMSLVAT
-351 SSIASNISGSLRVAD
+351 SSFAHYISGSLMVSD
-366 NLPIIL
+366 NPHIIL

-379 VTAFIAGIFPA
+379 ITALIAGIFPA

-396 NPAMV
+396 SPAMV

-434 LFITVQVKYMKDYDM
+434 LFITVQIKYMKSYDM
-449 GFDREQTVEFFVNN
+449 GFDREQTVEFFVSSR
-463 KIGNSRETL
+463 IGNSRETL

-477 ENPNITDVTFAG
+477 ENPDITDVTFAG
-489 NQVVSQGKM
+489 GQVVSQGKM
-498 GWGRTYQGQ
+498 GWGRDYQGQ

-533 FSESDNLN
+533 FTESDNLN

-560 LGLKFSG
+560 IGLKFSG

-600 FGSEPWWPLT
+600 FGSDPWWPLT
-610 VGYAKVL
+610 VGYAKIL

-622 ETFEYIRE
+622 ETFKYIRE

-639 DTSAMGLRFMDE
+639 DTSSMGLNFMDE
-651 SIGRLYQKEDNLNRL
+651 SIGRLYQKEDNLGRL
-666 ITTAALISLLIS
+666 ITTAALMSLLIS

-697 AIRRVHGASVGEI
+697 ALRRVHGASVSEI
-710 LAMLNRYYLIITLV
+710 LAMLNRYYLIITAV
-724 CFVVAVPVAIVII
+724 CFVVAVPVAVVII
-737 RAWVSGFPYQ
+737 RSWVSGFPYQ
-747 SPVPVWIFLVA
+747 SPVPVWIFLAA

-770 TLQSRRAALRNPV
+770 TLQSRRAALRNPID
-783 ESIANE
+783 SISNE

>member
-7 RHKTFSTVLNV
+7 RHKIFSTVLNI

-29 ILTVQVVYDT
+29 ILMVQAVYDT
-39 RYDLGYPDTDKIVRL
+39 RYDLGYPDTDKIVRI

-64 YSVTVSRPIIEQL
+64 YGVQLSRPIIEQL

-107 PGVRVKYAT
+107 PGVRVRYAT

-145 SERGARRVFG
+145 SERGARKVFG
-155 DQSPV
+155 GQSPV

-192 NELLINIGNDGINN
+192 NELLLNIGDESLNN
-206 PSEWSFPCYM
+206 PSEWSYPCYM
-216 KLRTGENEGMQPL
+216 KLRTGEGMQPL

-234 YMFYGSD
+234 YMFYGD
-241 VEYADYADVRLSNL
+241 GEYADNADVRLSTL

-318 TRGQQIWAQLW
+318 TRGQQIRAQLW

-339 ALSVGMMSLAAT
+339 ILSTGVMSLVAT
-351 SSIASNISGSLRVAD
+351 SSFAHYISGSLMVSD
-366 NLPIIL
+366 NPHIIL

-379 VTAFIAGIFPA
+379 ITALIAGIFPA

-396 NPAMV
+396 SPAMV

-407 LSAKGRKM
+407 LSAKGRSL

-434 LFITVQVKYMKDYDM
+434 LFITVQVKYMKSYDM
-449 GFDREQTVEFFVNN
+449 GFDREQTVEFFVSSR
-463 KIGNSRETL
+463 IGNSRETL

-489 NQVVSQGKM
+489 GQVVSQGKM
-498 GWGRTYQGQ
+498 GWGRDYQGQ

-533 FSESDNLN
+533 FTESDNLN

-560 LGLKFSG
+560 IGLKFSG

-600 FGSEPWWPLT
+600 FGSDPWWPLT
-610 VGYAKVL
+610 VGYAKIL

-622 ETFEYIRE
+622 ETFKYIRE

-639 DTSAMGLRFMDE
+639 DTSSMGLNFMDE
-651 SIGRLYQKEDNLNRL
+651 SIGRLYQKEDNLGRL

-697 AIRRVHGASVGEI
+697 ALRRVHGASVSEI
-710 LAMLNRYYLIITLV
+710 LAMLNRYYLIITAV
-724 CFVVAVPVAIVII
+724 CFVVAVPVAVVII
-737 RAWVSGFPYQ
+737 RSWVSGFPYQ
-747 SPVPVWIFLVA
+747 SPVPVWIFLAA

-770 TLQSRRAALRNPV
+770 TLQSRRAALRNPID
-783 ESIANE
+783 SISNE

>member
-7 RHKTFSTVLNV
+7 RHKIFSTILNI

-29 ILTVQVVYDT
+29 ILMVQVVYDT
-39 RYDLGYPDTDKIVRL
+39 RYDLGYPDTDKIVRI

-64 YSVTVSRPIIEQL
+64 YGVQLSRPIIEQL

-93 KNNSGNFKEADTDI
+93 KNSSGNFKEADTDI
-107 PGVRVKYAT
+107 PGVRVRYAT

-145 SERGARRVFG
+145 SERGARQVFG

-166 ETKDNTGYSWRIVA
+166 ETKDNMGNSWRIVA

-192 NELLINIGNDGINN
+192 NELLLNIGDESLNN

-216 KLRTGENEGMQPL
+216 KLRTGEGMQPL

-234 YMFYGSD
+234 YMFYGD
-241 VEYADYADVRLSNL
+241 GEYADNADVRLSTL
-255 HEAYFARDMAGDNM
+255 HDAYYARDVDGDNM

-318 TRGQQIWAQLW
+318 TRGQQIRAQLW

-339 ALSVGMMSLAAT
+339 ILSTGVMSLVAT
-351 SSIASNISGSLRVAD
+351 SSFAHYISGSLMVSD
-366 NLPIIL
+366 NPHIIL

-379 VTAFIAGIFPA
+379 ITALIAGIFPA

-396 NPAMV
+396 SPAMV

-434 LFITVQVKYMKDYDM
+434 LFITVQIKYMKSYDM
-449 GFDREQTVEFFVNN
+449 GFDREQTVEFFVSSR
-463 KIGNSRETL
+463 IGNSRETL

-477 ENPNITDVTFAG
+477 ENPDITDVTFAG
-489 NQVVSQGKM
+489 GQVVSQGKM
-498 GWGRTYQGQ
+498 GWGCTYQGQ

-533 FSESDNLN
+533 FTESDNLN
-541 PNGTFIVNQAFM
+541 PNGTFIVNQAFI

-610 VGYAKVL
+610 VGYAKIL

-622 ETFEYIRE
+622 ETFKYIRE

-639 DTSAMGLRFMDE
+639 DTSSMGLNFMDE
-651 SIGRLYQKEDNLNRL
+651 SIGRLYQKEDNLGRL

-697 AIRRVHGASVGEI
+697 AVRRVHGASVGEI

-737 RAWVSGFPYQ
+737 RSWVATFPYQ
-747 SPVPVWIFLVA
+747 SPVPVWIFLAA

-770 TLQSRRAALRNPV
+770 TLQSRRAALRNPID
-783 ESIANE
+783 SISNE

>member
-7 RHKTFSTVLNV
+7 RHKIFSTILNI

-29 ILTVQVVYDT
+29 ILMVQVVYDT
-39 RYDLGYPDTDKIVRL
+39 RYDLGYPDTDKIVRI

-64 YSVTVSRPIIEQL
+64 YGVQLSRPIIEQL

-93 KNNSGNFKEADTDI
+93 KNSSGNFKEADTDI
-107 PGVRVKYAT
+107 PGVRVRYAT

-145 SERGARRVFG
+145 SERGARQVFG

-166 ETKDNTGYSWRIVA
+166 ETKDNMGNSWRIVA

-192 NELLINIGNDGINN
+192 NELLLNIGDESLNN

-216 KLRTGENEGMQPL
+216 KLRTGEGMQPL

-234 YMFYGSD
+234 YMFYGD
-241 VEYADYADVRLSNL
+241 GEYADNADVRLSTL

-318 TRGQQIWAQLW
+318 TRGQQIRTQLW
-329 RALGL
+329 KALGL

-339 ALSVGMMSLAAT
+339 ILSTGVMSLVVT
-351 SSIASNISGSLRVAD
+351 SSFAHYISGSLMVSD
-366 NLPIIL
+366 NPHIIL

-379 VTAFIAGIFPA
+379 ITALIAGIFPA

-396 NPAMV
+396 SPAMV

-434 LFITVQVKYMKDYDM
+434 LFITVQIKYMKSYDM
-449 GFDREQTVEFFVNN
+449 GFDREQTVEFFVSSR
-463 KIGNSRETL
+463 IGNSRETL

-477 ENPNITDVTFAG
+477 ENPDITDVTFAG
-489 NQVVSQGKM
+489 GQVVSQGKM
-498 GWGRTYQGQ
+498 GWGRDYQGQ

-533 FSESDNLN
+533 FTESDNLN

-560 LGLKFSG
+560 IGLKFSG

-600 FGSEPWWPLT
+600 FGSDPWWPLT
-610 VGYAKVL
+610 VGYAKIL

-622 ETFEYIRE
+622 ETFKYIRE

-639 DTSAMGLRFMDE
+639 DTSSMGLNFMDE
-651 SIGRLYQKEDNLNRL
+651 SIGRLYQKEDNLGRL

-697 AIRRVHGASVGEI
+697 ALRRVHGASVSEI
-710 LAMLNRYYLIITLV
+710 LAMLNRYYLIITAV
-724 CFVVAVPVAIVII
+724 CFVVAVPVAVVII
-737 RAWVSGFPYQ
+737 RSWVSGFPYQ
-747 SPVPVWIFLVA
+747 SPVPVWIFLAA

-770 TLQSRRAALRNPV
+770 TLQSRRAALRNPID
-783 ESIANE
+783 SISNE

>member
-29 ILTVQVVYDT
+29 ILMVQVVYDT
-39 RYDLGYPDTDKIVRL
+39 RYDLGYPDTDKIVRI

-64 YSVTVSRPIIEQL
+64 YGVQLSRPIIEQL

-107 PGVRVKYAT
+107 PGVRVRYAT

-145 SERGARRVFG
+145 SERGARKVFG
-155 DQSPV
+155 GQSPV

-192 NELLINIGNDGINN
+192 NELLLNIGDESLNN
-206 PSEWSFPCYM
+206 PSEWSYPCYM
-216 KLRTGENEGMQPL
+216 KLRTGEGMQPL

-234 YMFYGSD
+234 YMFYGD
-241 VEYADYADVRLSNL
+241 GEYADYADVRLSNL

-318 TRGQQIWAQLW
+318 TRGQQIRAQLW

-339 ALSVGMMSLAAT
+339 ILSTGVMSLVAT
-351 SSIASNISGSLRVAD
+351 SSFAHYISGSLMVSD
-366 NLPIIL
+366 NLNIIL

-379 VTAFIAGIFPA
+379 ITALIAGIFPA

-396 NPAMV
+396 SPAMV

-407 LSAKGRKM
+407 LSAKGRSL

-434 LFITVQVKYMKDYDM
+434 LFITVQIKYMKGYDM
-449 GFDREQTVEFFVNN
+449 GFDREQTVEFFVSSR
-463 KIGNSRETL
+463 IGHSRETL
-472 RQMLL
+472 RQILL

-489 NQVVSQGKM
+489 GQVVSQGKM
-498 GWGRTYQGQ
+498 GWGRNYQGQ

-533 FSESDNLN
+533 FTESDNLN

-560 LGLKFSG
+560 IGLKFSG

-600 FGSEPWWPLT
+600 FGSDPWWPLT
-610 VGYAKVL
+610 VGYAKIL

-622 ETFEYIRE
+622 ETFKYIRE

-639 DTSAMGLRFMDE
+639 DTSSMGLYFMDE
-651 SIGRLYQKEDNLNRL
+651 SIGRLYQKEDNLGRL

-697 AIRRVHGASVGEI
+697 ALRRVHGASVGEI
-710 LAMLNRYYLIITLV
+710 LAMLNRYYLIITVV
-724 CFVVAVPVAIVII
+724 CFIVAVPVAVVII
-737 RAWVSGFPYQ
+737 RSWVSGFPYQ
-747 SPVPVWIFLVA
+747 SPVPVWIFLAA

-770 TLQSRRAALRNPV
+770 TLQSRRAALRNPID
-783 ESIANE
+783 SISNE

>member
-7 RHKTFSTVLNV
+7 RHKIFSTILNI

-29 ILTVQVVYDT
+29 ILMVQVVYDT
-39 RYDLGYPDTDKIVRL
+39 RYDLGYPDTDKIVRI

-64 YSVTVSRPIIEQL
+64 YGVQLSRPIIEQL

-107 PGVRVKYAT
+107 PGVRVRYAT

-145 SERGARRVFG
+145 SERGARQVFG

-166 ETKDNTGYSWRIVA
+166 ETKDNMGNSWRIVA

-192 NELLINIGNDGINN
+192 NELLLNIGDESLNN

-216 KLRTGENEGMQPL
+216 KLRTGEGMQPL

-234 YMFYGSD
+234 YMFYGD
-241 VEYADYADVRLSNL
+241 GEYADNADVRLSTL
-255 HEAYFARDMAGDNM
+255 HDAYYARDVDGDNM

-318 TRGQQIWAQLW
+318 TRGQQIRAQLW

-339 ALSVGMMSLAAT
+339 ILSTGVMSLVAT
-351 SSIASNISGSLRVAD
+351 SSFAHYISGSLMVSD
-366 NLPIIL
+366 NPHIIL

-379 VTAFIAGIFPA
+379 ITALIAGIFPA

-396 NPAMV
+396 SPAMV

-407 LSAKGRKM
+407 LSAKGRSL

-434 LFITVQVKYMKDYDM
+434 LFITVQIKYMKGYDM
-449 GFDREQTVEFFVNN
+449 GFDREQTVEFFVSSR
-463 KIGNSRETL
+463 IGNSRETL
-472 RQMLL
+472 RQILL
-477 ENPNITDVTFAG
+477 ENPDITDVTFAG
-489 NQVVSQGKM
+489 GQVVSQGKM
-498 GWGRTYQGQ
+498 GWGRDYQGQ

-533 FSESDNLN
+533 FTESDNLN

-560 LGLKFSG
+560 LGNKFSG
-567 HQGDDMP
+567 HMSDDMP

-600 FGSEPWWPLT
+600 FGSDPWWPLT
-610 VGYAKVL
+610 VGYAKIL

-622 ETFEYIRE
+622 ETFKYIRE

-639 DTSAMGLRFMDE
+639 DTSSMGLNFMDE
-651 SIGRLYQKEDNLNRL
+651 SIGRLYQKEDNLGRL

-697 AIRRVHGASVGEI
+697 ALRRVHGASVSEI
-710 LAMLNRYYLIITLV
+710 LAMLNRYYLIITAV
-724 CFVVAVPVAIVII
+724 CFVVAVPVAVVII
-737 RAWVSGFPYQ
+737 RSWVSGFPYQ
-747 SPVPVWIFLVA
+747 SPVPVWIFLAA

-770 TLQSRRAALRNPV
+770 TLQSRRAALRNPID
-783 ESIANE
+783 SISNE

>member
-1 MRLRFN
+1 MILRFN

-29 ILTVQVVYDT
+29 ILMVQVVYDT
-39 RYDLGYPDTDKIVRL
+39 RYDLGYPDTDKIVRI

-64 YSVTVSRPIIEQL
+64 YGVQLSRPIIEQL

-93 KNNSGNFKEADTDI
+93 KNSSGNFKEADTDI
-107 PGVRVKYAT
+107 PGVRVRYAT

-145 SERGARRVFG
+145 SERGARQVFG

-166 ETKDNTGYSWRIVA
+166 ETKDNMGNSWRIVA

-192 NELLINIGNDGINN
+192 NELLLNIGDESLNN

-216 KLRTGENEGMQPL
+216 KLRTGEGMQPL

-234 YMFYGSD
+234 YMFYGD
-241 VEYADYADVRLSNL
+241 GEYADNADVRLSTL
-255 HEAYFARDMAGDNM
+255 HDAYYARDVDGDNM

-318 TRGQQIWAQLW
+318 TRGQQIRAQLW

-339 ALSVGMMSLAAT
+339 ILSTGVMSLVAT
-351 SSIASNISGSLRVAD
+351 SSFAHYISGSLMVSD
-366 NLPIIL
+366 NPHIIL

-379 VTAFIAGIFPA
+379 ITALIAGIFPA

-396 NPAMV
+396 SPAMV

-434 LFITVQVKYMKDYDM
+434 LFITVQIKYMKSYDM
-449 GFDREQTVEFFVNN
+449 GFDREQTVEFFVSSR
-463 KIGNSRETL
+463 IGNSRETL

-477 ENPNITDVTFAG
+477 ENPDITDVTFAG
-489 NQVVSQGKM
+489 GQVVSQGKM
-498 GWGRTYQGQ
+498 GWGRDYQGQ

-533 FSESDNLN
+533 FTESDNLN

-560 LGLKFSG
+560 IGLKFSG

-600 FGSEPWWPLT
+600 FGSDPWWPLT
-610 VGYAKVL
+610 VGYAKIL

-622 ETFEYIRE
+622 ETFKYIRE

-639 DTSAMGLRFMDE
+639 DTSSMGLNFMDE
-651 SIGRLYQKEDNLNRL
+651 SIGRLYQKEDNLGRL
-666 ITTAALISLLIS
+666 ITTAALMSLLIS

-697 AIRRVHGASVGEI
+697 ALRRVHGASVSEI
-710 LAMLNRYYLIITLV
+710 LAMLNRYYLIITAV
-724 CFVVAVPVAIVII
+724 CFVVAVPVAVVII
-737 RAWVSGFPYQ
+737 RSWVSGFPYH
-747 SPVPVWIFLVA
+747 SPVPVWIFLAA

-770 TLQSRRAALRNPV
+770 TLQSRRAALRNPID
-783 ESIANE
+783 SISNE

>member
-7 RHKTFSTVLNV
+7 RHKIFSTVLNI

-29 ILTVQVVYDT
+29 ILMVQVVYDT
-39 RYDLGYPDTDKIVRL
+39 RYDLGYPDTDKIVRI

-64 YSVTVSRPIIEQL
+64 YGVQLSRPIIEQL

-107 PGVRVKYAT
+107 PGVRVRYAT

-145 SERGARRVFG
+145 SERGARKVFG
-155 DQSPV
+155 GQSPV

-192 NELLINIGNDGINN
+192 NELLLNIGDESLNN

-216 KLRTGENEGMQPL
+216 KLRTGEGMQPL

-234 YMFYGSD
+234 YMFYGD
-241 VEYADYADVRLSNL
+241 GEYADNADVRLSTL
-255 HEAYFARDMAGDNM
+255 HDAYYARDVDGDNM

-318 TRGQQIWAQLW
+318 TRGQQIRAQLW

-339 ALSVGMMSLAAT
+339 ILSTGVMSLVAT
-351 SSIASNISGSLRVAD
+351 SSFAHYISGSLMVSD
-366 NLPIIL
+366 NPHIIL
-372 IGLGVAV
+372 IGLDVAV
-379 VTAFIAGIFPA
+379 ITALIAGIFPA

-396 NPAMV
+396 SPAMV

-407 LSAKGRKM
+407 LSAKGRSL

-434 LFITVQVKYMKDYDM
+434 LFITVQIKYMKGYDM
-449 GFDREQTVEFFVNN
+449 GFDREQTVEFFVSSR
-463 KIGNSRETL
+463 IGNSRETL
-472 RQMLL
+472 RQILL

-489 NQVVSQGKM
+489 GQVVSQGKM
-498 GWGRTYQGQ
+498 GWGRDYQGQ

-533 FSESDNLN
+533 FTESDNLN

-560 LGLKFSG
+560 IGLKFSG

-600 FGSEPWWPLT
+600 FGSDPWWPLT
-610 VGYAKVL
+610 VGYAKIL

-622 ETFEYIRE
+622 ETFKYIRE

-639 DTSAMGLRFMDE
+639 DTSSMGLYFMDE
-651 SIGRLYQKEDNLNRL
+651 SIGRLYQKEDNLGRL

-697 AIRRVHGASVGEI
+697 ALRRVHGASVSEI
-710 LAMLNRYYLIITLV
+710 LAMLNRYYLIITAV
-724 CFVVAVPVAIVII
+724 CFIVAVPVAVVII
-737 RAWVSGFPYQ
+737 RSWVSGFPYQ
-747 SPVPVWIFLVA
+747 SPVPVWIFLAA

-770 TLQSRRAALRNPV
+770 TLQSRRAALRNPID
-783 ESIANE
+783 SISNE

>member
-7 RHKTFSTVLNV
+7 RHKLFSTVLNI

-29 ILTVQVVYDT
+29 ILMVQVVYDT
-39 RYDLGYPDTDKIVRL
+39 RYDLGYPDTDKIVRI

-64 YSVTVSRPIIEQL
+64 YGVQLSRPIIEQL

-107 PGVRVKYAT
+107 PGVRVRYAT

-145 SERGARRVFG
+145 SERGARKVFG
-155 DQSPV
+155 GQSPV

-192 NELLINIGNDGINN
+192 NELLLNIGDESLNN

-216 KLRTGENEGMQPL
+216 KLRTGEGMQPL

-234 YMFYGSD
+234 YMFYGD
-241 VEYADYADVRLSNL
+241 GEYADNADVRLSTL
-255 HEAYFARDMAGDNM
+255 HDAYYARDVDGDNM

-318 TRGQQIWAQLW
+318 TRGQQIRAQLW

-339 ALSVGMMSLAAT
+339 ILSTGVMSLVAT
-351 SSIASNISGSLRVAD
+351 SSFAHYISGSLMVSD
-366 NLPIIL
+366 NPHIIL
-372 IGLGVAV
+372 IGLDVAV
-379 VTAFIAGIFPA
+379 ITALIAGIFPA

-396 NPAMV
+396 SPAMV

-407 LSAKGRKM
+407 LSAKGRSL

-434 LFITVQVKYMKDYDM
+434 LFITVQIKYMKGYDM
-449 GFDREQTVEFFVNN
+449 GFDREQTVEFFVSSR
-463 KIGNSRETL
+463 IGNSRETL
-472 RQMLL
+472 RQILL

-489 NQVVSQGKM
+489 GQVVSQGKM
-498 GWGRTYQGQ
+498 GWGRDYQGQ

-533 FSESDNLN
+533 FTESDNLN

-560 LGLKFSG
+560 IGLKFSG

-600 FGSEPWWPLT
+600 FGSDPWWPLT
-610 VGYAKVL
+610 VGYAKIL

-622 ETFEYIRE
+622 ETFKYIRE

-639 DTSAMGLRFMDE
+639 DTSSMGLNFMDE
-651 SIGRLYQKEDNLNRL
+651 SIGRLYQKEDNLGRL

-697 AIRRVHGASVGEI
+697 ALRRVHGASVSEI
-710 LAMLNRYYLIITLV
+710 LAMLNRYYLIITAV
-724 CFVVAVPVAIVII
+724 CFIVAVPVAVVII
-737 RAWVSGFPYQ
+737 RSWVSGFPYQ
-747 SPVPVWIFLVA
+747 SPVPVWIFLAA

-770 TLQSRRAALRNPV
+770 TLQSRRAALRNPID
-783 ESIANE
+783 SISNE

>member
-7 RHKTFSTVLNV
+7 RHKIFSTVLNI

-29 ILTVQVVYDT
+29 ILMVQAVYDT
-39 RYDLGYPDTDKIVRL
+39 RYDLGYPDTDKIVRI

-64 YSVTVSRPIIEQL
+64 YGVQLSRPIIEQL

-107 PGVRVKYAT
+107 PGVRVRYAT

-145 SERGARRVFG
+145 SERGARKVFG
-155 DQSPV
+155 GQSPV

-192 NELLINIGNDGINN
+192 NELLLNIGDESLNN
-206 PSEWSFPCYM
+206 PSEWSYPCYM
-216 KLRTGENEGMQPL
+216 KLRTGEGMQPL

-234 YMFYGSD
+234 YMFYGD
-241 VEYADYADVRLSNL
+241 GEYADNADVRLSTL

-339 ALSVGMMSLAAT
+339 ALSVGVMSLAAT
-351 SSIASNISGSLRVAD
+351 SSLASNISGSLRVVD
-366 NLPIIL
+366 NPHIIL

-379 VTAFIAGIFPA
+379 LTAFIAGIFPA

-434 LFITVQVKYMKDYDM
+434 LFITVQVKYMKSYDM
-449 GFDREQTVEFFVNN
+449 GFDREQTVEFFVSS

-477 ENPNITDVTFAG
+477 ENPNIADVTFAG
-489 NQVVSQGKM
+489 GQVVSQGKM

-560 LGLKFSG
+560 IGLKFTG
-567 HQGDDMP
+567 HKSDDMP

-622 ETFEYIRE
+622 ETFKFIRE

-639 DTSAMGLRFMDE
+639 DTSSMGLYFMDE
-651 SIGRLYQKEDNLNRL
+651 GIGRLYEKEDNLNRL

-697 AIRRVHGASVGEI
+697 AVRRVHGASVGEI

-737 RAWVSGFPYQ
+737 RSWVAAFPYQ
-747 SPVPVWIFLVA
+747 SPVPVWIFLAA
-758 LLIIGLITVVTV
+758 LLIIGLITIVTV

-783 ESIANE
+783 DSIANE

>member
-7 RHKTFSTVLNV
+7 RHKIFSTVLNV

-29 ILTVQVVYDT
+29 ILMVQVVYDT
-39 RYDLGYPDTDKIVRL
+39 RYDLGYPDTDKIVRI

-64 YSVTVSRPIIEQL
+64 YGVQLSRPIIEQL

-107 PGVRVKYAT
+107 PGVRVRYAT

-145 SERGARRVFG
+145 SERGARKVFG
-155 DQSPV
+155 GQSPV

-192 NELLINIGNDGINN
+192 NELLLNIGDESLNN
-206 PSEWSFPCYM
+206 PSEWSYPCYM
-216 KLRTGENEGMQPL
+216 KLRTGEGMQPL

-234 YMFYGSD
+234 YMFYGD
-241 VEYADYADVRLSNL
+241 GEYADYADVRLSNL

-318 TRGQQIWAQLW
+318 TRGQQIRAQLW

-339 ALSVGMMSLAAT
+339 ILSTGVMSLVAT
-351 SSIASNISGSLRVAD
+351 SSFAHYISGSLMVSD
-366 NLPIIL
+366 NLNIIL

-379 VTAFIAGIFPA
+379 ITALIAGIFPA

-396 NPAMV
+396 SPAMV

-407 LSAKGRKM
+407 LSAKGRSL

-434 LFITVQVKYMKDYDM
+434 LFITVQIKYMKGYDM
-449 GFDREQTVEFFVNN
+449 GFDREQTVEFFVSSR
-463 KIGNSRETL
+463 IGHSRETL
-472 RQMLL
+472 RQILL

-489 NQVVSQGKM
+489 GQVVSQGKM
-498 GWGRTYQGQ
+498 GWGRNYQGQ

-533 FSESDNLN
+533 FTESDNLN

-560 LGLKFSG
+560 IGLKFSG

-600 FGSEPWWPLT
+600 FGSDPWWPLT
-610 VGYAKVL
+610 VGYAKIL

-622 ETFEYIRE
+622 ETFKYIRE

-639 DTSAMGLRFMDE
+639 DTSSMGLYFMDE
-651 SIGRLYQKEDNLNRL
+651 SIGRLYQKEDNLGRL

-697 AIRRVHGASVGEI
+697 ALRRVHGASVGEI
-710 LAMLNRYYLIITLV
+710 LAMLNRYYLIITVV
-724 CFVVAVPVAIVII
+724 CFIVAVPVAVVII
-737 RAWVSGFPYQ
+737 RSWVSGFPYQ
-747 SPVPVWIFLVA
+747 SPVPVWIFLAA

-770 TLQSRRAALRNPV
+770 TLQSRRAALRNPID
-783 ESIANE
+783 SISNE